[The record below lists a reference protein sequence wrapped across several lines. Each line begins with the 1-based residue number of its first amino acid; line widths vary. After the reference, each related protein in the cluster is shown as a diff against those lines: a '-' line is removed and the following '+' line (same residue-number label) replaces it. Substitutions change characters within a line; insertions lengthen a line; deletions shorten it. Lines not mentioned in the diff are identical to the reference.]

1 MGLIQMILLFN
12 EDKIEKTEH
21 CEMLGVQ
28 GLLLLV

>member
-1 MGLIQMILLFN
+1 MGLIQMILFFN